1 MSSRIAELEE
11 RVDALVTAVND
22 LRARL
27 TAHIDRSEQHTSSWL
42 LHRGTVAGALGPV
55 LVGVIELIRHFVM

>member
-11 RVDALVTAVND
+11 RVDSLVSAVND

-27 TAHIDRSEQHTSSWL
+27 TAHIDHAQQHESSWL
-42 LHRGTVAGALGPV
+42 LHRGTIAGALGPL
-55 LVGVIELIRHFVM
+55 LVGVLELLRHFVT